1 MTAPNHVKAWREHRR
16 MTQAALAALIG
27 TNASVVSLLEAGR
40 RRLSPKW
47 LRRLSSALSAPVG
60 ALLDYGP
67 GDGRADV
74 VDLWAAVPESGRP
87 IALEVMRSF
96 CRR

>member
-16 MTQAALAALIG
+16 MTQATLATLIG

-40 RRLSPKW
+40 RRLSPMW
-47 LRRLSSALSAPVG
+47 LRRLSTALSAPVG
-60 ALLDYGP
+60 ALLDHGP
-67 GDGRADV
+67 DEGRADV
-74 VDLWAAVPESGRP
+74 LDAWAAVPDSSRP
-87 IALEVMRSF
+87 IALEIMRGF